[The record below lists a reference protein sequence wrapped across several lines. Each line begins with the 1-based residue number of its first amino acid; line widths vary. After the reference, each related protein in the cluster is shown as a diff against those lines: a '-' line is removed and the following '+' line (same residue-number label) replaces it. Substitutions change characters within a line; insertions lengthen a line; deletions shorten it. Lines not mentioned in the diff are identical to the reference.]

1 MELKRQKRMRDK
13 LWRAE
18 RDEIHR
24 QGIEARRLEQ
34 ERKKKIKTLQKAKQP
49 ISSELQM
56 PILDPEITWKA
67 DQEQL
72 KNQFHEQDEKE
83 EVTII
88 VDIVGDESLRP
99 LQQDYIAFSSDEDN
113 SSYSSSSESS
123 QDSIEF

>member
-1 MELKRQKRMRDK
+1 
-13 LWRAE
+13 
-18 RDEIHR
+18 
-24 QGIEARRLEQ
+24 
-34 ERKKKIKTLQKAKQP
+34 
-49 ISSELQM
+49 M

>member
-1 MELKRQKRMRDK
+1 MQKEMKSIDKVLKQED
-13 LWRAE
+13 LSE
-18 RDEIHR
+18 RE
-24 QGIEARRLEQ
+24 
-34 ERKKKIKTLQKAKQP
+34 KKKIKALQKTKQP

-56 PILDPEITWKA
+56 PILDPEIAWKA

-72 KNQFHEQDEKE
+72 KNQFHEQDEEE
-83 EVTII
+83 EVIII